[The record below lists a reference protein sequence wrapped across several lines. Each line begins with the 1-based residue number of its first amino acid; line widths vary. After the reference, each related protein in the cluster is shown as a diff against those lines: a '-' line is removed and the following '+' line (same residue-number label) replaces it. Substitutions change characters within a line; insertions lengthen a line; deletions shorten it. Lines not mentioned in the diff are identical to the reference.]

1 MAEAYDPLTLGRSG
15 FSQDYDAMPL
25 PRESRADDTGD
36 GLNQTL
42 PDRKCYTCQPCRSF
56 SGLIGSG
63 TSPAIP
69 PDVLQRVT
77 WDRPPRELVNG
88 RQAVLSACALSAQCA

>member
-69 PDVLQRVT
+69 PDVRAS
-77 WDRPPRELVNG
+77 E
-88 RQAVLSACALSAQCA
+88 RQTSSAVGLCALRTMRLMST